1 MIIIP
6 MQKFWFPVELANSTH
21 CLFWVDICTNKQNSS
36 TGTYSNKN
44 ICVQTACRCIYNAT
58 SSYIQVP
65 LPSAHFWHG
74 HPPIFYDRTMSS
86 YVAGY
91 IYLLRRTPV
100 RLDMKVAKVAIC
112 FKKRPRLR
120 IAEAKKTTCKKD
132 LKEESCWPKR
142 KVFGFYIYKMF
153 ELGVSL
159 KNWLTHQYLH
169 PNPLHPPQNC
179 QETVGQCDAC
189 CGMARL
195 HSWCFFCGVKFPFQV
210 FWNHRTNT
218 ENWCQKIVLHR
229 KFMGNSNSKPTS
241 NALF

>member
-1 MIIIP
+1 MNYNFLFHLHTSDTAIHPSFMI
-6 MQKFWFPVELANSTH
+6 WR
-21 CLFWVDICTNKQNSS
+21 
-36 TGTYSNKN
+36 
-44 ICVQTACRCIYNAT
+44 CRR
-58 SSYIQVP
+58 
-65 LPSAHFWHG
+65 W
-74 HPPIFYDRTMSS
+74 
-86 YVAGY
+86 AGY

-132 LKEESCWPKR
+132 LKEESCWQKP

-210 FWNHRTNT
+210 LWSRRTNT
-218 ENWCQKIVLHR
+218 ENGGVYFW
-229 KFMGNSNSKPTS
+229 FYTGNSWATVTANLPVMLSFKHDRSTFRGFPKMVLPNNHGFS
-241 NALF
+241 Y